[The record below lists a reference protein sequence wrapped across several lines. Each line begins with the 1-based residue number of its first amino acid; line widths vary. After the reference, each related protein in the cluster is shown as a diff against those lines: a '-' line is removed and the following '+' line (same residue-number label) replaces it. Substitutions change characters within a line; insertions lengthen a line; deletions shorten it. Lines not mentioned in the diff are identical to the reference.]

1 MRRVVSALN
10 SCVRSARTTQT
21 ELHACTCVGV
31 STTRCATTQAQEADS
46 VGAFSLWS
54 LGMYPLPLTLIPG
67 VLFLLSVVGADRAS
81 SGVRGDGLVS
91 RFYKTVSVIR
101 SPTDAGWHVTLDGRT
116 LRTPA
121 KAQLLLPTHALALA
135 VAAEWEWQDAKNIRP
150 FTMPLMVRKLSE
162 RTFDGAATVR
172 IPDAC
177 MPFCSHQGL
186 CSTAV
191 DRIPLTRGPTITQL
205 LKFFETDSLCVRSDN
220 PRLAAQQA
228 TAWEPLL
235 DWVHTELGARPA
247 VSDSIFGA
255 LDMQCG
261 THAIYAIDDS
271 HIFPSP
277 SPGPQQPQAVVEAL
291 TQVLVRADDWQLAG
305 ITAASAAARSLI
317 AALALARGRIR
328 PAEAPILLRVEEN
341 FQTEEWGVV
350 EGGHDI
356 DAADLAARCAAPA
369 VFLGLLR
376 DT

>member
-1 MRRVVSALN
+1 M
-10 SCVRSARTTQT
+10 
-21 ELHACTCVGV
+21 
-31 STTRCATTQAQEADS
+31 
-46 VGAFSLWS
+46 
-54 LGMYPLPLTLIPG
+54 
-67 VLFLLSVVGADRAS
+67 
-81 SGVRGDGLVS
+81 
-91 RFYKTVSVIR
+91 
-101 SPTDAGWHVTLDGRT
+101 
-116 LRTPA
+116 
-121 KAQLLLPTHALALA
+121 
-135 VAAEWEWQDAKNIRP
+135 
-150 FTMPLMVRKLSE
+150 
-162 RTFDGAATVR
+162 
-172 IPDAC
+172 
-177 MPFCSHQGL
+177 
-186 CSTAV
+186 
-191 DRIPLTRGPTITQL
+191 
-205 LKFFETDSLCVRSDN
+205 
-220 PRLAAQQA
+220 
-228 TAWEPLL
+228 